1 MVNLHVKNRARW
13 TGKFVALAAAALLV
27 APVALAQDATPTAG
41 GAEGDAMVR
50 SMDPSALPE
59 DFEIPGSATHITN
72 YGVHEWYQN
81 LTKGEAARAE
91 EYGIFNDQ
99 GALQFA
105 RRFAHN
111 APVEIWEEQRLVG
124 RVEPAQPALTD

>member
-13 TGKFVALAAAALLV
+13 TGKFIALATAALLI

-41 GAEGDAMVR
+41 GGEGDAMVR

-59 DFEIPGSATHITN
+59 GFKVPGTATHVTN

-81 LTKGEAARAE
+81 LTKG
-91 EYGIFNDQ
+91 G
-99 GALQFA
+99 
-105 RRFAHN
+105 
-111 APVEIWEEQRLVG
+111 P
-124 RVEPAQPALTD
+124 PALRIMGSRSTRSTPTSICRRHWRRCKKSPRRSMLSTSHR

>member
-1 MVNLHVKNRARW
+1 MPHYRFVL
-13 TGKFVALAAAALLV
+13 TG
-27 APVALAQDATPTAG
+27 TG
-41 GAEGDAMVR
+41 EGD
-50 SMDPSALPE
+50 
-59 DFEIPGSATHITN
+59 G
-72 YGVHEWYQN
+72 
-81 LTKGEAARAE
+81 RAE

-124 RVEPAQPALTD
+124 TVEPAQPALAD